1 MTDAIRARFRLPRP
15 GFCLDVDLT
24 LPGAGVTVLF
34 GHSGSGKTTLLR
46 CVAGLERPDDGYLA
60 VAGET
65 WQDGG
70 RFTPTH
76 RRALGYVFQEA
87 SLFPHLSVAA
97 NLDFGAKRSGGGSGG
112 GTVDRVAILDLL
124 GIGHLLQR
132 RPDGLS
138 GGEKQRI
145 AIARALLTRPR
156 LLLMDEPLAALDA
169 ARKNEILP
177 YLDRLHNE
185 LSIPILYVTHSV
197 EEASRLADHLVL
209 LEAGQVITSGP
220 FAETFPRLDLPLQQG
235 ADAGAVLVATVAA
248 HEADGLT
255 RLAVTGS
262 DLHLILPRR
271 PEAIGS
277 RLRLRVPAR
286 DITLTLSRHEDCSA
300 LNQLPGTVT
309 GFVEHDGMA
318 LVSLD
323 IHGAL
328 LLARISGRSRQRL
341 GLEAG
346 KAVWAQVKAMALP

>member
-1 MTDAIRARFRLPRP
+1 MSIRARFKLPRKE
-15 GFCLDVDLT
+15 FCLDVDLT
-24 LPGAGVTVLF
+24 LPGTGVTVLF

-46 CVAGLERPDDGYLA
+46 CVAGLERPTDGYLA

-65 WQDGG
+65 WQDGD
-70 RFTPTH
+70 RLIPTH
-76 RRALGYVFQEA
+76 QRPLGYVFQEA

-97 NLDFGAKRSGGGSGG
+97 NLDFGAKRSNSGGSK
-112 GTVDRVAILDLL
+112 VDRAAILDLL

-138 GGEKQRI
+138 GGEKQRV
-145 AIARALLTRPR
+145 AIARALLTSPR
-156 LLLMDEPLAALDA
+156 LLLMDEPLAALDQ

-209 LEAGQVITSGP
+209 MEGGQAIASGP

-255 RLAVTGS
+255 RLAVAGS